1 MPSNKN
7 LQTGKVT
14 LREVN
19 SDNVRS
25 VCELS
30 VNEEQQLYVAPNA
43 IAVAEACYSK
53 EDWLQ
58 AIYVDETPVGLAVVN
73 INPEKNRFFLWRF
86 MIDARYQGSD
96 FGRCAMNLLIEH
108 VRAKP
113 NSGEFLTSVVPGDH
127 CPQGFY
133 ESLGFLLTG
142 EWYQGETMMRL
153 LIR

>member
-1 MPSNKN
+1 MPPNKN

-73 INPEKNRFFLWRF
+73 VKPEKNRYFLWRF
-86 MIDARYQGSD
+86 MIDTRYQGSG
-96 FGRCAMNLLIEH
+96 FGRCAMNLLIEQA
-108 VRAKP
+108 RANP

-133 ESLGFLLTG
+133 ESLGFQLTEVWHEG
-142 EWYQGETMMRL
+142 EAMMRL
-153 LIR
+153 AL